1 MITLANAQAE
11 TVFGY
16 PRAELIAKPVDML
29 IPERFRVPHAGLRHD
44 YARDA
49 RARMMGAGRELY
61 ACRKDGGEIPV
72 EVALSPMPAE
82 EGLFVLVSV
91 VDVTERRS
99 IERATARQRDEI
111 AHLSRVAM
119 LGELSGSIA
128 HEMNQPLMGILS
140 NAQAAQRFLAADDV
154 NLDEVREILD
164 DIVEDDR
171 RAGEVIR
178 RLRALLKRGEV
189 QHAPLDIRNVVDDV
203 LRLTRNDLMNRDV
216 AASAEL
222 APDLPTVLGDR
233 IQLQQVL
240 LNLVINACEAM
251 AGVPGTPQVHIRAR
265 CVGWRRRRSIG
276 LGPRGWHP
284 AR

>member
-1 MITLANAQAE
+1 M
-11 TVFGY
+11 
-16 PRAELIAKPVDML
+16 
-29 IPERFRVPHAGLRHD
+29 
-44 YARDA
+44 
-49 RARMMGAGRELY
+49 
-61 ACRKDGGEIPV
+61 
-72 EVALSPMPAE
+72 
-82 EGLFVLVSV
+82 VSV
-91 VDVTERRS
+91 VDITERRS
-99 IERATARQRDEI
+99 TERATARQRDEI

-119 LGELSGSIA
+119 LGELSGSLA
-128 HEMNQPLMGILS
+128 HEINQPLMGILS
-140 NAQAAQRFLAADDV
+140 NAQAARRFLAADNV

-203 LRLTRNDLMNRDV
+203 LRLTRNDLMNRDI

-251 AGVPGTPQVHIRAR
+251 DGVPGTPQVHIRAR
-265 CVGWRRRRSIG
+265 CVGWRRRRNIG
-276 LGPRGWHP
+276 LGPRGGIPPGDLDESSSHS
-284 AR
+284 

>member
-1 MITLANAQAE
+1 
-11 TVFGY
+11 
-16 PRAELIAKPVDML
+16 
-29 IPERFRVPHAGLRHD
+29 
-44 YARDA
+44 
-49 RARMMGAGRELY
+49 
-61 ACRKDGGEIPV
+61 
-72 EVALSPMPAE
+72 
-82 EGLFVLVSV
+82 
-91 VDVTERRS
+91 
-99 IERATARQRDEI
+99 
-111 AHLSRVAM
+111 M
-119 LGELSGSIA
+119 LGELSGSLA
-128 HEMNQPLMGILS
+128 HELNQPLMGILS
-140 NAQAAQRFLAADDV
+140 NAQAARRFLAADNA

-189 QHAPLDIRNVVDDV
+189 RHAPLDIRNVVDDV

-216 AASAEL
+216 AVSAEL

-251 AGVPGTPQVHIRAR
+251 VGVPGTPPSAHSYAPRGR
-265 CVGWRRRRSIG
+265 RRRRSIG
-276 LGPRGWHP
+276 LGPRGWYP